1 MNIDLSLMPV
11 TLDVVHVGLG
21 ALSLL
26 LLIIVAVVVMSK
38 VAMSKSSS
46 NRSDSSEKLSE
57 EQSATSI
64 QPEKSVA
71 KPDLLKET
79 TPEAAL
85 QLLMLLQQ
93 DARLI
98 DFIHEDL
105 TGFSDSDVGAAA
117 RVVHEGSKK
126 VLQQVFTF
134 APIRSEDEESRI
146 TLAQGFNAAENR
158 LTGNVTGEAPFSGTL
173 IHKGWRVSEV
183 LLPQLAKEHDVYVI
197 APAEVEL

>member
-21 ALSLL
+21 ALTLL
-26 LLIIVAVVVMSK
+26 LFIVVTITLMV
-38 VAMSKSSS
+38 KSSS
-46 NRSDSSEKLSE
+46 AANQPSVDSGE
-57 EQSATSI
+57 EQAGEASQAKESAI
-64 QPEKSVA
+64 K
-71 KPDLLKET
+71 KDLLKET

-105 TGFSDSDVGAAA
+105 TGYSDSDVGAAA

-134 APIRSEDEESRI
+134 EAIRQEDEESRV
-146 TLAQGFNAAENR
+146 TLSQGFNASENR
-158 LTGNVTGEAPFSGTL
+158 LTGNVTGEAPFTGTL
-173 IHKGWRVSEV
+173 IHKGWRVNNV
-183 LLPQLAKEHDVYVI
+183 LLPQLAKEHDVYVV

>member
-26 LLIIVAVVVMSK
+26 LLIIVAVVTI
-38 VAMSKSSS
+38 VAMSKSPS
-46 NRSDSSEKLSE
+46 NE
-57 EQSATSI
+57 EQSAPPVQS
-64 QPEKSVA
+64 EESVV

-93 DARLI
+93 EARLI

-134 APIRSEDEESRI
+134 ASIRSEDEESKI
-146 TLAQGFNAAENR
+146 TLAKGFNASENR
-158 LTGNVTGEAPFSGTL
+158 LTGNVTGEAPFTGML
-173 IHKGWRVSEV
+173 IHKGWRVSKV
-183 LLPQLAKEHDVYVI
+183 LLPQLAKEHDVYVV

>member
-1 MNIDLSLMPV
+1 MKIDLTLIPT
-11 TLDVVHVGLG
+11 TLDVAHIGLVV
-21 ALSLL
+21 AILVLL
-26 LLIIVAVVVMSK
+26 LVLLVVSRSKRSAATADSAVVDAEVSVEAIK
-38 VAMSKSSS
+38 QES
-46 NRSDSSEKLSE
+46 
-57 EQSATSI
+57 
-64 QPEKSVA
+64 PEPA
-71 KPDLLKET
+71 NLLKET

-134 APIRSEDEESRI
+134 QPIRTEEEETTI
-146 TLAQGFNAAENR
+146 TLPEGFNATENR
-158 LTGNVTGEAPFSGTL
+158 LTGNVSGSAPFTGVL
-173 IHKGWRVSEV
+173 VHKGWRVTNIS
-183 LLPQLAKEHDVYVI
+183 LPQLAKEHDVYVV

>member
-26 LLIIVAVVVMSK
+26 LLIVVAV

-46 NRSDSSEKLSE
+46 NGSGFSEKLNE
-57 EQSATSI
+57 EQSTASI
-64 QPEKSVA
+64 QPEESVA

-134 APIRSEDEESRI
+134 TPIRSEDEESRV
-146 TLAQGFNAAENR
+146 TLVQGFNASENR

>member
-11 TLDVVHVGLG
+11 TLDVVHV
-21 ALSLL
+21 ALAAVILL
-26 LLIIVAVVVMSK
+26 LLVLLVLVRAIGNQPKSGTSVAEEG
-38 VAMSKSSS
+38 ASKS
-46 NRSDSSEKLSE
+46 DKV
-57 EQSATSI
+57 EQDVT
-64 QPEKSVA
+64 QEN
-71 KPDLLKET
+71 LLKDT

-98 DFIHEDL
+98 DFVHEDL

-134 APIRSEDEESRI
+134 EAIRSEEEESRV
-146 TLAQGFNAAENR
+146 TLAQGFNATENR

-173 IHKGWRVSEV
+173 IHKGWRVKEV
-183 LLPQLAKEHDVYVI
+183 ALPQLAKEHDVYVV

>member
-11 TLDVVHVGLG
+11 TLDVAHVGLG

-26 LLIIVAVVVMSK
+26 LMIIVVVM
-38 VAMSKSSS
+38 AMSKSSS
-46 NRSDSSEKLSE
+46 DSSESLDKSSE
-57 EQSATSI
+57 EQSASSDQVEEI
-64 QPEKSVA
+64 AIK
-71 KPDLLKET
+71 KDLLKET

-126 VLQQVFTF
+126 VLQQAFSF
-134 APIRSEDEESRI
+134 EAIRSEDEESRI
-146 TLAQGFNAAENR
+146 TLAQGFNASENR
-158 LTGNVTGEAPFSGTL
+158 LIGNVTGEAPFTGTL
-173 IHKGWRVSEV
+173 IHKGWRVNEV
-183 LLPQLAKEHDVYVI
+183 SLPQLAKEHDVYVI

>member
-21 ALSLL
+21 ALSLV
-26 LLIIVAVVVMSK
+26 LLIVVVVM
-38 VAMSKSSS
+38 AMSKSSTVTKE
-46 NRSDSSEKLSE
+46 SSAEPGE
-57 EQSATSI
+57 EQGAASSGQA
-64 QPEKSVA
+64 EESVI
-71 KPDLLKET
+71 KQDLLKET

-134 APIRSEDEESRI
+134 EAIRNEDEESSV
-146 TLAQGFNAAENR
+146 TLPQGFNASENR
-158 LTGNVTGEAPFSGTL
+158 LTGNVTGEAPFTGTL
-173 IHKGWRVSEV
+173 VHKGWRVNEV
-183 LLPQLAKEHDVYVI
+183 LLPQLAKEHDVYVV

>member
-21 ALSLL
+21 VLSLL
-26 LLIIVAVVVMSK
+26 LMTIVVVM
-38 VAMSKSSS
+38 AILKSSS
-46 NRSDSSEKLSE
+46 GTSEVLVEPNKEQGTASNQAE
-57 EQSATSI
+57 ESLKKQ
-64 QPEKSVA
+64 
-71 KPDLLKET
+71 DLLKET

-105 TGFSDSDVGAAA
+105 TGFSDSDVGAAS

-126 VLQQVFTF
+126 VLQQVFNF
-134 APIRSEDEESRI
+134 EAIRSEEEESRI
-146 TLAQGFNAAENR
+146 TLAQGFNASENR
-158 LTGNVTGEAPFSGTL
+158 LTGNVTGEAPFTGTL
-173 IHKGWRVSEV
+173 IHKGWRVNEV
-183 LLPQLAKEHDVYVI
+183 SLPQLAKEHDVYVV

>member
-26 LLIIVAVVVMSK
+26 LLIIVVVAMTK

-46 NRSDSSEKLSE
+46 NGGDSSEKMNEAQSTSLIRPE
-57 EQSATSI
+57 ENVV
-64 QPEKSVA
+64 E
-71 KPDLLKET
+71 PDLLKET

-134 APIRSEDEESRI
+134 APIRSEEEESRI
-146 TLAQGFNAAENR
+146 TLAQGFNASENR

>member
-1 MNIDLSLMPV
+1 MNIDLSLMPM

-26 LLIIVAVVVMSK
+26 LIVIVVVMA
-38 VAMSKSSS
+38 VLKSSS
-46 NRSDSSEKLSE
+46 GASEAPVEPNKEQNTTTNQAE
-57 EQSATSI
+57 ESLNKQ
-64 QPEKSVA
+64 
-71 KPDLLKET
+71 DLLKET

-105 TGFSDSDVGAAA
+105 TGFGDSDVGAAS
-117 RVVHEGSKK
+117 RVVHEGCKK
-126 VLQQVFTF
+126 VLQQVFNF
-134 APIRSEDEESRI
+134 EPIRSEEEESRV
-146 TLAQGFNAAENR
+146 TLAQGFNASENR
-158 LTGNVTGEAPFSGTL
+158 LTGNVTGEAPFTGTL
-173 IHKGWRVSEV
+173 IHKGWRVNEV
-183 LLPQLAKEHDVYVI
+183 SLPQLAKKHDVYVI

>member
-21 ALSLL
+21 VLSLL
-26 LLIIVAVVVMSK
+26 LIIIAVVM
-38 VAMSKSSS
+38 AILKSSS
-46 NRSDSSEKLSE
+46 GTSEVSVEPNKEQGTASDQTE
-57 EQSATSI
+57 ESLNKQ
-64 QPEKSVA
+64 
-71 KPDLLKET
+71 DLLKET

-85 QLLMLLQQ
+85 QLLMLLQH

-105 TGFSDSDVGAAA
+105 SGFSDSDVGAAA

-126 VLQQVFTF
+126 VLQQVFNF
-134 APIRSEDEESRI
+134 EAIRSEEEESRI
-146 TLAQGFNAAENR
+146 TLAQGFNASENR
-158 LTGNVTGEAPFSGTL
+158 LTGNVTGEAPFTGTL
-173 IHKGWRVSEV
+173 IHKGWRVNKVS
-183 LLPQLAKEHDVYVI
+183 LPQLAKEHDVYVI